1 MGYGKRSNICV
12 TGAPE
17 GKESKQKQYIG
28 DTGRDFSKTN
38 KRCKSEIQGA
48 LLISR
53 RINNK
58 KPYLSNYN
66 KTTESKDKEKIL
78 PKKHITFKGPA
89 VKLSEMI

>member
-38 KRCKSEIQGA
+38 KRHQVRN
-48 LLISR
+48 SR
-53 RINNK
+53 STAHLK
-58 KPYLSNYN
+58 
-66 KTTESKDKEKIL
+66 KDK
-78 PKKHITFKGPA
+78 
-89 VKLSEMI
+89 